1 VPRVVSR
8 QEPLENAAP
17 APLGAVAAVSLDPD
31 IESHYR
37 LGLERGRLWEAG
49 GGLEFVRTRELL
61 ARFLP
66 APPAIVIDVGGGAGA
81 YAVPLAAEGYE
92 VYLLDPIP
100 LHVEQALT
108 AARSEGTT
116 LAGAGVGDA
125 RRLPYPD
132 ASAHAALLL
141 GPLYHLIEPADRVA
155 ALHEARRVLRPGGV
169 LAAAA
174 ISRFASTFDGL
185 ARGFLVDPRFED
197 IVQRDVRDGQ
207 HRNPEPEARPEW
219 FTTAYFH
226 RPEELRHELEDAGF
240 GVEAVLAV
248 EGPAAFRPELDVWL
262 TEHDRRHA
270 MLRAVRRVEAEPSL
284 LGASAHLLAAGRV
297 PE

>member
-1 VPRVVSR
+1 MCSRRGRPRRSA
-8 QEPLENAAP
+8 L
-17 APLGAVAAVSLDPD
+17 LSAVTRDPD
-31 IESHYR
+31 IESYYGR
-37 LGLERGRLWEAG
+37 GLERGRLEAG
-49 GGLEFVRTRELL
+49 GGLEFIRTRELL

-66 APPAIVIDVGGGAGA
+66 RAPAIVVDIGGGAGA

-92 VYLLDPIP
+92 VHLLDPIS

-108 AARSEGTT
+108 AARAEGIT
-116 LAGAGVGDA
+116 LADAVVGDA

-132 ASAHAALLL
+132 DSAHAALLL
-141 GPLYHLIEPADRVA
+141 GPLYHLTERADRVA
-155 ALHEARRVLRPGGV
+155 ALREARRVLRPGGV

-185 ARGFLVDPRFED
+185 ARGFLLDSRFEQV
-197 IVQRDVRDGQ
+197 VQRDVRDGQ
-207 HRNPEPEARPEW
+207 HRNPEPDARPEW

-226 RPEELRHELEDAGF
+226 RPGELRRELEEAGF

-248 EGPAAFRPELDVWL
+248 EGPAAFRPELDAWL
-262 TEHDRRHA
+262 TDHDRRQA
-270 MLRAVRRVEAEPSL
+270 LLRAVRRVEAESSL

>member
-1 VPRVVSR
+1 V
-8 QEPLENAAP
+8 
-17 APLGAVAAVSLDPD
+17 AVTLDPD

-37 LGLERGRLWEAG
+37 LGLERGRLAAAG

-66 APPAIVIDVGGGAGA
+66 RPPAVVLDVGGGAGA

-92 VYLLDPIP
+92 VHLLDPIP

-108 AARSEGTT
+108 AARTGGTP
-116 LAGAGVGDA
+116 LAGAVVGDA
-125 RRLPYPD
+125 RRLPYRD
-132 ASAHAALLL
+132 AEAHAALLL
-141 GPLYHLIEPADRVA
+141 GPLYHLTERADRAA
-155 ALHEARRVLRPGGV
+155 ALLEAHRVLRPGGV

-185 ARGFLVDPRFED
+185 ARGLLLDVRFEQ

-207 HRNPEPEARPEW
+207 HRNPEPDARPEW

-240 GVEAVLAV
+240 VVEAVLAV
-248 EGPAAFRPELDVWL
+248 EGPAAFRPELDAWL
-262 TEHDRRHA
+262 TDRDRRET
-270 MLRAVRRVEAEPSL
+270 MLRAIRRVEAEPSL
-284 LGASAHLLAAGRV
+284 LGASAHLLAAARV
-297 PE
+297 RK

>member
-1 VPRVVSR
+1 MQR
-8 QEPLENAAP
+8 P
-17 APLGAVAAVSLDPD
+17 ARLGAAVAMTLDRD

-37 LGLERGRLWEAG
+37 LGLERGRLSEAG

-66 APPAIVIDVGGGAGA
+66 RPPAIVIDVGGGAGA

-92 VYLLDPIP
+92 VHLLDPIS

-108 AARSEGTT
+108 AARTDGTT
-116 LAGAGVGDA
+116 LAGAVVGDA
-125 RRLPYPD
+125 RRLPYPN

-141 GPLYHLIEPADRVA
+141 GPLYHLTERADRMA
-155 ALHEARRVLRPGGV
+155 ALDEARRVLRPGGV

-185 ARGFLVDPRFED
+185 ARGFLADPRFEQ
-197 IVQRDVRDGQ
+197 VVRRDVRDGQ
-207 HRNPEPEARPEW
+207 HRNPEPDACPEW

-226 RPEELRHELEDAGF
+226 HPEELKHELEEAGF
-240 GVEAVLAV
+240 GVEALLAV
-248 EGPAAFRPELDVWL
+248 EGPAAFRPELDAWL
-262 TEHDRRHA
+262 TDHDRRQA
-270 MLRAVRRVEAEPSL
+270 MLGAIRRVEAEPSL

-297 PE
+297 RE